1 MECGD
6 LVAKITAR
14 RSMVPSH
21 FRCDLKV
28 ERGAR
33 GEMGR
38 DREIPSP
45 HGCLG
50 FLSCFAIFCDVHRFF
65 ATCLF
70 GVAKFTTTHFLNYD
84 MSMQLR

>member
-33 GEMGR
+33 GEIDGAR
-38 DREIPSP
+38 
-45 HGCLG
+45 
-50 FLSCFAIFCDVHRFF
+50 
-65 ATCLF
+65 
-70 GVAKFTTTHFLNYD
+70 
-84 MSMQLR
+84 